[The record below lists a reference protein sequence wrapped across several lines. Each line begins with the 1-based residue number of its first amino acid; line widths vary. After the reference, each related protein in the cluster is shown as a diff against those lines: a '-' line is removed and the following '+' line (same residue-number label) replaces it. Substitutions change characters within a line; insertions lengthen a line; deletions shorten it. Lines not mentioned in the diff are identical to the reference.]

1 MDCIQVL
8 ELFLFING
16 ERYKIL
22 KASLALGSGKIGEV
36 LDNYLEV
43 GCGDKKSIKILEI
56 QRQGKRPQ
64 NIGEFMLGSQI
75 KKGSNLDNA

>member
-1 MDCIQVL
+1 M
-8 ELFLFING
+8 
-16 ERYKIL
+16 
-22 KASLALGSGKIGEV
+22 GEV

-43 GCGDKKSIKILEI
+43 SCGNKKSIKVLEI

-75 KKGSNLDNA
+75 KKGSNLNNV